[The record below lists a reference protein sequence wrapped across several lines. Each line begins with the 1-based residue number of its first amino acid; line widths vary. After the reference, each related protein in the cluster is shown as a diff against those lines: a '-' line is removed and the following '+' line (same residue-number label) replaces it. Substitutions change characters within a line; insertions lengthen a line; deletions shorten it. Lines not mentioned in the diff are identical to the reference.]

1 MSKYTA
7 VEMNK
12 NPTFMVLHLTGNI
25 KDDCNVEY
33 GFITFYLT
41 GEVEE

>member
-1 MSKYTA
+1 MYIPTKD
-7 VEMNK
+7 K
-12 NPTFMVLHLTGNI
+12 NGKVKESI
-25 KDDCNVEY
+25 VIDCNVES